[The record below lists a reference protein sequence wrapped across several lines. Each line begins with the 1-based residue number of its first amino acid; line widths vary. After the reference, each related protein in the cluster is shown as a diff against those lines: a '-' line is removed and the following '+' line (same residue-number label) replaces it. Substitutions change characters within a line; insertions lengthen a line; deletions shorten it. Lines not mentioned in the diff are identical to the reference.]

1 MNIALLNPFVRYI
14 DKRQNIPIYSE
25 FVLAYDHRMFY
36 AKKGSAKI
44 FVNDKC
50 YNLNENEALIIPP
63 ATPYKL
69 KPCDGFE
76 FYIIN
81 FDFIYI
87 NTYPTPVSPEPY
99 GVFDETKIFEKSTSR
114 IFPLLLSCERETVLD
129 IERIFNAY
137 IKKSTMYREF
147 MSAELKR
154 IIINSLIFTE
164 LDKTPDLVK
173 KILAFI
179 NKHYSKNLTN
189 IKIAHE
195 FSYHPNYINRVF
207 KEATGK
213 TIKAYITELK
223 LADARKLLKT
233 TTLSINQISELCGF
247 ESYSYFIKT
256 FRTHQGIAPLKYRK
270 QNSSQL

>member
-14 DKRQNIPIYSE
+14 DKRKNVPKYSE

-36 AKKGSAKI
+36 VKKGCAEI
-44 FVNDKC
+44 FVKSTC
-50 YNLNENEALIIPP
+50 YSLKENEILIIPP

-69 KPCDGFE
+69 EPENDFE
-76 FYIIN
+76 FYILN
-81 FDFIYI
+81 FDFIYK
-87 NTYPTPVSPEPY
+87 NTYPSPVSPKPEEF
-99 GVFDETKIFEKSTSR
+99 FDKNKIFENTTSKL
-114 IFPLLLSCERETVLD
+114 FPVLLRCERETISD
-129 IERIFNAY
+129 IDAIFNAY

-154 IIINSLIFTE
+154 IIINSMIFTE
-164 LDKTPDLVK
+164 HDNTPDLIK
-173 KILAFI
+173 SILAFI
-179 NKHYSKNLTN
+179 NKHYSENLTN
-189 IKIAHE
+189 IKIAQA

-207 KEATGK
+207 KESTGK
-213 TIKAYITELK
+213 TIKAYITGLK

-233 TTLSINQISELCGF
+233 TTLSINEISELCGF

-256 FRTHQGIAPLKYRK
+256 FRTHQGMAPLKYRK